1 LKHQRGLDR
10 PVISVGGI
18 AMGGTGK
25 TPFTEMLARSLR
37 ANGLQPAIL
46 TRGYRRRSLD
56 EYILVR
62 AGKQV
67 STCYTGD
74 EAQIFVRT
82 GDAHVG
88 IGSDRWEAG
97 RLLEER
103 FTTGA
108 FLLDDGFQHRRLRRD
123 LDIVL
128 IDALN
133 PFPGQDVFPLGMLRE
148 PMTGLARAG
157 AFVITRAQPGRKY
170 AGIRMLLRRVNR
182 GAPIFTASVEP
193 RGWICE
199 NTRRPAAP
207 PPGPVVA
214 FCGLANPD
222 TFWNTLRQEGFDPV
236 YTWKFGDHH
245 HYRPRE
251 LRRLAYQAQELGADA
266 LLTTEKDAMN
276 LPDNACSLVAPL
288 PIYWLKIA
296 TVVRERDELMLL
308 IESQCGA
315 P

>member
-1 LKHQRGLDR
+1 
-10 PVISVGGI
+10 
-18 AMGGTGK
+18 
-25 TPFTEMLARSLR
+25 
-37 ANGLQPAIL
+37 
-46 TRGYRRRSLD
+46 
-56 EYILVR
+56 
-62 AGKQV
+62 
-67 STCYTGD
+67 
-74 EAQIFVRT
+74 
-82 GDAHVG
+82 
-88 IGSDRWEAG
+88 
-97 RLLEER
+97 
-103 FTTGA
+103 
-108 FLLDDGFQHRRLRRD
+108 
-123 LDIVL
+123 
-128 IDALN
+128 
-133 PFPGQDVFPLGMLRE
+133 
-148 PMTGLARAG
+148 
-157 AFVITRAQPGRKY
+157 
-170 AGIRMLLRRVNR
+170 
-182 GAPIFTASVEP
+182 VEP